1 MFCETELNLK
11 HTKAYILDRSLKLFN
26 KNGFV
31 NVRLQHIADYCD
43 ISVGHLTY
51 HFKHKDC
58 IVEDL
63 YDQLKKTQETSLYE
77 FRMAYLLEE
86 INRQLHQV
94 FECQKQYLFFYLDT
108 LEVLRAYPSI
118 KEKHQQHI
126 NWQIQQIEWMFN
138 FNVDRITFQPPVKD
152 EQYNQLAWLF
162 WMTMD
167 NWMYARQ
174 IKGLDHLNE
183 DDFIADIWSLML
195 PYLTKEAGE
204 ELKMLNDNSALR
216 LF

>member
-1 MFCETELNLK
+1 MK
-11 HTKAYILDRSLKLFN
+11 HTKTYIRDRALKLFN

-31 NVRLQHIADYCD
+31 NVRLQHIADYSG
-43 ISVGHLTY
+43 ISVGHLAY

-63 YDQLKKTQETSLYE
+63 YDALKEAQETSLYE
-77 FRMAYLLEE
+77 FRMTHLFEE
-86 INRQLHQV
+86 INRQLRHI
-94 FECQKQYLFFYLDT
+94 FSCQKQYLFFYLDT

-126 NWQIQQIEWMFN
+126 AWQMQQIEWMFN
-138 FNVDRITFQPPVKD
+138 YNVDRNTFQQPVRD
-152 EQYNQLAWLF
+152 GQYNQLAWLF

-183 DDFIADIWSLML
+183 DDFIADLWSLMM
-195 PYLTKEAGE
+195 PYLTEEAHE
-204 ELKMLNDNSALR
+204 ELKMLCMNSNLR
-216 LF
+216 FY

>member
-1 MFCETELNLK
+1 MK
-11 HTKAYILDRSLKLFN
+11 HTKSYLLDRSLKLFN

-31 NVRLQHIADYCD
+31 NVRLQHIADYGD
-43 ISVGHLTY
+43 ISVGHLAY

-58 IVEDL
+58 IIEAL
-63 YDQLKKTQETSLYE
+63 YDELKEAQEKSLYE
-77 FRMAYLLEE
+77 FRMAHLFED
-86 INRQLHQV
+86 INRQLRDIFQ
-94 FECQKQYLFFYLDT
+94 CQKHYLFFYLDT

-126 NWQIQQIEWMFN
+126 AWQTQHIEWMFN
-138 FNVDRITFQPPVKD
+138 FNVDRNTFQPPTK
-152 EQYNQLAWLF
+152 EKQYNQLAYLF

-183 DDFIADIWSLML
+183 NDFIADLWLLMM
-195 PYLTKEAGE
+195 PYLTQEAHE
-204 ELKMLNDNSALR
+204 ELKMLSTNSNLR
-216 LF
+216 FN